1 MNIDTDFENKWKAL
15 LNQLSDS
22 YGEELDIQAVIF
34 IIGLQE
40 LNKNHRKY
48 SKDQKIDI
56 MHIAICSLLSK
67 YGYYEFVGRD
77 EEGWPHFNATDK
89 LPHLK
94 AGQQLRLMKEAIM
107 EYFT

>member
-48 SKDQKIDI
+48 SKDQ
-56 MHIAICSLLSK
+56 
-67 YGYYEFVGRD
+67 
-77 EEGWPHFNATDK
+77 N
-89 LPHLK
+89 
-94 AGQQLRLMKEAIM
+94 
-107 EYFT
+107 YFHHVL

>member
-1 MNIDTDFENKWKAL
+1 MYIDNEFENKWKAL
-15 LNQLSDS
+15 LTELSSS
-22 YGEELDIQAVIF
+22 YGEELDMQAVIF

-48 SKDQKIDI
+48 TKDQKIDI

-94 AGQQLRLMKEAIM
+94 PGQQLRLMKEAIM
-107 EYFT
+107 EYFS